1 MVIIFRDMGSNYYIT
16 KCPTTSSGA
25 AYVCTVN
32 MVYAIYIR
40 VAYGQIYVIRF
51 ILFACYH
58 IVYGQICGWRQ
69 PLPRVLLDTV
79 LHQCALR
86 ELWIDVPHS
95 YFLVAAQIK
104 KYDDH
109 SYSQV
114 P

>member
-1 MVIIFRDMGSNYYIT
+1 MCMVNT
-16 KCPTTSSGA
+16 
-25 AYVCTVN
+25 AYT
-32 MVYAIYIR
+32 IYIR
-40 VAYGQIYVIRF
+40 VVYGQIYVIRC
-51 ILFACYH
+51 ILFVYNH

-104 KYDDH
+104 KYDVH

-114 P
+114 S